1 MTEDDIA
8 AATGLPLHTWRR
20 RHGADFR
27 ARVPVVNEG
36 ERLRIYDT
44 AQATAYTNG
53 QALPQTPTTNPDPE
67 DLLSDKEAARILGVD
82 ARTVRA
88 YAATGYLPAGT
99 ERHGRTWW
107 PRHTIETRR
116 DTPDQRHHN
125 PGRQPGTARTT
136 TPATTPASPRS
147 PHSSHAGTGRP
158 PPTSPTA
165 TTSANAPHNASSPKP
180 ASTPTD
186 LPRHRQ
192 CLRRQPRPPPS
203 ACGGNVERPAR
214 KDGRGARRR
223 AGHGGRSA
231 SP

>member
-136 TPATTPASPRS
+136 TPRHDPRIAEIAALLTRGNGTTTTDIAHRYNV
-147 PHSSHAGTGRP
+147 GER
-158 PPTSPTA
+158 TA
-165 TTSANAPHNASSPKP
+165 QRLIAQARQH
-180 ASTPTD
+180 TD
-186 LPRHRQ
+186 
-192 CLRRQPRPPPS
+192 
-203 ACGGNVERPAR
+203 
-214 KDGRGARRR
+214 
-223 AGHGGRSA
+223 
-231 SP
+231 